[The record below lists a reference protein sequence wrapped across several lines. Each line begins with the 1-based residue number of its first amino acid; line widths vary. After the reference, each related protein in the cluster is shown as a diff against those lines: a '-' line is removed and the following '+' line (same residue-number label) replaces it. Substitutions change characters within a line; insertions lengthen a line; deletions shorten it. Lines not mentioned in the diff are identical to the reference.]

1 MKRLSLSVL
10 AILLVLPLVLPLADA
25 QAGPLRDRIRERVQ
39 ERQVSGGSEETDR
52 ADRANLADMGGSAQ
66 SCAEWSQ
73 KVNRLQKR
81 ANGRNAGPAP
91 LLENLSYGSEPLQNL
106 DVFLPQKAGN
116 GGMAPIILMVH
127 GGGWCVGDKA
137 GAQMTANKVARW
149 VPKGFIFVSVN
160 YPMVSRLL
168 KFADKR

>member
-10 AILLVLPLVLPLADA
+10 AILLALPLADA
-25 QAGPLRDRIRERVQ
+25 QAGPLRDRIRERAQ
-39 ERQVSGGSEETDR
+39 ERQASGGSEEADR
-52 ADRANLADMGGSAQ
+52 ADRADLADMGGSAQ

-91 LLENLSYGSEPLQNL
+91 SLADLSYGSESLQKL

-137 GAQMTANKVARW
+137 GTQMTANKVARW